1 MWSAIF
7 EGIGRGGARK
17 HPSRWIGLVCGRPQ
31 CETVEPSLASAMAGM
46 DIVYSVQQYVS
57 KMTEGVSGM
66 KALLLD
72 KETTG
77 VVSMVCSRSQV
88 LEKEVFLFQ
97 RLDAQ
102 RRGQV
107 LSRRRVCRPQAARHI
122 DCPGSSRGG
131 FKNNRIARKLRGSQT
146 LAISCG
152 AQTIV
157 PLASKT
163 SLKLPDPGCRC
174 SRGHAPALPHS
185 G

>member
-1 MWSAIF
+1 
-7 EGIGRGGARK
+7 
-17 HPSRWIGLVCGRPQ
+17 
-31 CETVEPSLASAMAGM
+31 MAGM

-107 LSRRRVCRPQAARHI
+107 LSRRRVCRPRGTHI
-122 DCPGSSRGG
+122 ALVHPEADSRPT
-131 FKNNRIARKLRGSQT
+131 GSQG
-146 LAISCG
+146 SCRE
-152 AQTIV
+152 V
-157 PLASKT
+157 
-163 SLKLPDPGCRC
+163 R
-174 SRGHAPALPHS
+174 H
-185 G
+185 

>member
-1 MWSAIF
+1 
-7 EGIGRGGARK
+7 
-17 HPSRWIGLVCGRPQ
+17 
-31 CETVEPSLASAMAGM
+31 MAGM

-107 LSRRRVCRPQAARHI
+107 FSLSRVCLLRAPKHP
-122 DCPGSSRGG
+122 DCAGSS
-131 FKNNRIARKLRGSQT
+131 
-146 LAISCG
+146 
-152 AQTIV
+152 
-157 PLASKT
+157 T
-163 SLKLPDPGCRC
+163 SVQEQ
-174 SRGHAPALPHS
+174 
-185 G
+185 